1 MSIQRAFIA
10 KAAESCAPT
19 APTATCRTPIEV
31 TMKQATATSPNA
43 TDATATSDAARP
55 LPRAKPDSVRMFVMD
70 TIQAYPLAAI
80 AIVFAAGYVLSRVV
94 QRFR

>member
-1 MSIQRAFIA
+1 
-10 KAAESCAPT
+10 
-19 APTATCRTPIEV
+19 
-31 TMKQATATSPNA
+31 MKQATATSPNA